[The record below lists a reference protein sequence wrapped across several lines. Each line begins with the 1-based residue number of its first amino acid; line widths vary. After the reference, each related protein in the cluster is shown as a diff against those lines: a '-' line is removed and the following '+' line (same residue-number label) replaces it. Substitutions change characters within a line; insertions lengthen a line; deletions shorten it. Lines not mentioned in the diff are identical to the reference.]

1 MGFFSSPADKYS
13 NIQHNFTTEKIKH
26 LFNELRMSNLHENEE
41 DIVEA
46 ALIARKGNDGK
57 ISLRQIYNT
66 LHQLKQEKKISK
78 IDEHKLM
85 EVFIEHFKE
94 FEK

>member
-13 NIQHNFTTEKIKH
+13 NIEHSFTTDQIKKV
-26 LFNELRMSNLHENEE
+26 FNSLRVVNLTNNEE
-41 DIVEA
+41 DIVEE

-57 ISLRQIYNT
+57 ISLRQIYET
-66 LHQLKQEKKISK
+66 VHHLKRENKISK

-85 EVFIEHFKE
+85 DLFIEHYKE
-94 FEK
+94 FDN